1 MPMKKK
7 RNNHRDGDR
16 DRDREVCAITPKSS
30 LALMGIVP
38 PSGLDGYEAGEKI
51 GEKIKIFE
59 S

>member
-1 MPMKKK
+1 MTGSTRLEARGLGGHP
-7 RNNHRDGDR
+7 G
-16 DRDREVCAITPKSS
+16 ITPKSS
-30 LALMGIVP
+30 LAWMGIVP

>member
-1 MPMKKK
+1 MHNAFEGPPLTLP
-7 RNNHRDGDR
+7 R
-16 DRDREVCAITPKSS
+16 
-30 LALMGIVP
+30 ALMGIVP